1 MVQSKL
7 QATNKHLNKI
17 LVDMVELT
25 IYPRS
30 VVQLDRNIKQVE
42 NDLSGPEVS
51 SKLTDLEDRFHC
63 NNLCKDGIQEN
74 VNETWDL
81 CYKEKIQKIII
92 NKLGIKSPVEMGQC
106 HRMGYKQ
113 QKKSRPVTLFV
124 VLTNNFG
131 QCKQIKKH

>member
-1 MVQSKL
+1 
-7 QATNKHLNKI
+7 
-17 LVDMVELT
+17 MVELT
-25 IYPRS
+25 IHPRS

-63 NNLCKDGIQEN
+63 NYLCKDGIQEN

-113 QKKSRPVTLFV
+113 QKKSRPVPLFV